1 MNNVQ
6 HEVQLF
12 STTGLSRE
20 NLEPRRE
27 IPFSSKSVRSNKIEW
42 NLEKEKKKKRRG
54 KKKKKKEPE
63 HRTLSVQYL
72 HEADSNREIRA
83 ILL

>member
-1 MNNVQ
+1 M
-6 HEVQLF
+6 E
-12 STTGLSRE
+12 SRE
-20 NLEPRRE
+20 G
-27 IPFSSKSVRSNKIEW
+27 
-42 NLEKEKKKKRRG
+42 EKEEEER
-54 KKKKKKEPE
+54 KKKKEPE